1 MIKNYLE
8 NELRFEVAELERLET
23 KLAGLQDMVLGSAR
37 GSFYYYVKGKPDKRR
52 YIRRGDVRTLRL
64 VTGARYLKEQ
74 KRALSNNIKVMEAAL
89 EKMRD
94 LDDQAI
100 LDALPKTYVSAI
112 ELVRSASSNEVFQ
125 SENPEHREDLV
136 IKTSTGVYVR
146 TKAELA
152 LFETLAEM
160 LSGTGVKIYYE
171 KKLVLTVRDLRGGT
185 VHEHQEACYPD
196 FTIVFPDGTEIYWE
210 LCGMFELA
218 GYRSRQYKKFC
229 DYYDNGIYMPK
240 NLIVTMEAKDKPLDL
255 QAVRQIIESRIL
267 ARLGQGCFG

>member
-1 MIKNYLE
+1 MIKSYLK
-8 NELRFEVAELERLET
+8 NELRLEAAALEKLRS
-23 KLAGLQDMVLGSAR
+23 KLAGLPDTVLAIG
-37 GSFYYYVKGKPDKRR
+37 GDFFYYYVKGRPSKRR
-52 YIRRGDVRTLRL
+52 YIRKNDMATLRSIA
-64 VTGARYLKEQ
+64 GARYLREKAEV
-74 KRALSNNIKVMEAAL
+74 LSNNISVIEKAL
-89 EKMRD
+89 RD
-94 LDDQAI
+94 LRDYDDQAI

-146 TKAELA
+146 TKGELA
-152 LFETLAEM
+152 LFETLCEM

-218 GYRSRQYKKFC
+218 GYRSRQYKRFC

-255 QAVRQIIESRIL
+255 QAVRQIIESQIL
-267 ARLGQGCFG
+267 ARM